1 MGFIS
6 DVNSDR
12 LASEVSLDP
21 GREAF
26 GDLCLSR
33 AFSGDLLHLLTDL
46 QALLAH
52 LKKTKQNKTKPYLN
66 FTEVLI
72 DKNCIH
78 LKYGFI

>member
-52 LKKTKQNKTKPYLN
+52 LKKQNKTKQNKTLSQLY
-66 FTEVLI
+66 
-72 DKNCIH
+72 
-78 LKYGFI
+78 